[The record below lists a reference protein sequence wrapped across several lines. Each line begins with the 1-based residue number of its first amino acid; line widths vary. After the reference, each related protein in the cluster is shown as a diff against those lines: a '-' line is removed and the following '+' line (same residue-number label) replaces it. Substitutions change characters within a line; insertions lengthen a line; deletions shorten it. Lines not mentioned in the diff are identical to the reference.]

1 MLSFEKFVD
10 LLGSLGVCE
19 VAVCSFEGD
28 DETTRKRNRAL
39 TDWLACWPLVCAEI
53 MATSPALSFT
63 CAVGTPPTST
73 TRNIVLLSHL
83 QVECPPQLQVTQC
96 RVSHGCFVA
105 ACEPATRETTSPSVA
120 KFSPSA
126 PGSVKYTVCSDG
138 MSCDVGLS
146 LSVRWTRA

>member
-1 MLSFEKFVD
+1 MWCSFEKIVD
-10 LLGSLGVCE
+10 LPRSLGVCE
-19 VAVCSFEGD
+19 AAGCSCEG

-39 TDWLACWPLVCAEI
+39 TDWLACWPPVCAAS
-53 MATSPALSFT
+53 MATSPTLSLT

-73 TRNIVLLSHL
+73 TRNAVLLSHL
-83 QVECPPQLQVTQC
+83 QVERPPQLQVTQW

-126 PGSVKYTVCSDG
+126 P
-138 MSCDVGLS
+138 
-146 LSVRWTRA
+146 